1 MNSMGTTLLSPL
13 VEKRLLFF
21 SARKS
26 LIGRRAYS
34 DSIYTKQKQGVAIVR
49 PMTAAP
55 LEEVTTPSPTNKELL
70 EIAFTVSA
78 C

>member
-1 MNSMGTTLLSPL
+1 MNSMRTTQLSPL
-13 VEKRLLFF
+13 VEKRVLFF

-34 DSIYTKQKQGVAIVR
+34 DSIYTKQKQGATVLR
-49 PMTAAP
+49 PMTAAQ
-55 LEEVTTPSPTNKELL
+55 LEEVATPSPTSKELL

>member
-1 MNSMGTTLLSPL
+1 MNYMRTTLPSLL
-13 VEKRLLFF
+13 VEKRVLFF

-34 DSIYTKQKQGVAIVR
+34 DSIYTKHKQGAVMR
-49 PMTAAP
+49 PMTAAA
-55 LEEVTTPSPTNKELL
+55 LEEVTTPSPTSKELL

>member
-1 MNSMGTTLLSPL
+1 MNSMRTTLLSPL
-13 VEKRLLFF
+13 VEKRVLFF

-34 DSIYTKQKQGVAIVR
+34 DSIYTKQKQSATIVR
-49 PMTAAP
+49 PMTAAAV
-55 LEEVTTPSPTNKELL
+55 EEVTTPSPTSKELL

>member
-1 MNSMGTTLLSPL
+1 
-13 VEKRLLFF
+13 
-21 SARKS
+21 
-26 LIGRRAYS
+26 
-34 DSIYTKQKQGVAIVR
+34 VR
-49 PMTAAP
+49 PMTAAA

>member
-1 MNSMGTTLLSPL
+1 MNSMRTTLPSPL
-13 VEKRLLFF
+13 VEKRVLFF

-34 DSIYTKQKQGVAIVR
+34 DSIYTKQKQGVVMR
-49 PMTAAP
+49 PMTAAA

>member
-1 MNSMGTTLLSPL
+1 MNSMRTTLFSPL
-13 VEKRLLFF
+13 VEKRVLFF

-34 DSIYTKQKQGVAIVR
+34 DSIYTKQKQSATIVR
-49 PMTAAP
+49 PMTAAAV
-55 LEEVTTPSPTNKELL
+55 EEVVTPSPTSKELL